1 MKTMLLKDMADFNIG
16 IANVFQK
23 KNAPDSAIYYA
34 KMHWILPMVLV
45 YPMKNRGVKPI
56 NYTL

>member
-1 MKTMLLKDMADFNIG
+1 MADFNIG